1 MAPAAIG
8 QSKSHLPIIPYTDV
22 QYDTAACGISVAKFG
37 KYRPQNFLGWAWSL
51 IGFGVLSTLTVASP
65 KSQRIG
71 FQIIIGIGLG
81 ILYAAPQFAVL
92 APLPISESAHAL
104 ALFSFVRNFA
114 QTFGVTIGST
124 ILQNELQKK
133 LPSAFLSQVSSQG
146 AEVAYAIIPIVPTLP
161 EPLKSQV
168 RDAFAGS
175 VAVIWRVMIGMSVVG
190 FLFVFGMR
198 EEKMHEVTDED
209 WGMKERKRKEQES
222 EKV

>member
-1 MAPAAIG
+1 M
-8 QSKSHLPIIPYTDV
+8 
-22 QYDTAACGISVAKFG
+22 SVAAFG

-51 IGFGVLSTLTVASP
+51 VGFGILTILTTDSP
-65 KSQRIG
+65 KSQQIG
-71 FQIIIGIGLG
+71 FQIVIGIGLG
-81 ILYAAPQFAVL
+81 ILYAAPQFPIL
-92 APLPISESAHAL
+92 APLPITETAHAL

-124 ILQNELQKK
+124 ILQNELKQR

-146 AEVAYAIIPIVPTLP
+146 AEVAYAIIPIVSTLP

-175 VAVIWRVMIGMSVVG
+175 VAVIWRVMIGMSAVG
-190 FLFVFGMR
+190 FLFVFGLK
-198 EEKMHEVTDED
+198 ELKMHEVTDED
-209 WGMKERKRKEQES
+209 WGIAERKKKEQEQQS